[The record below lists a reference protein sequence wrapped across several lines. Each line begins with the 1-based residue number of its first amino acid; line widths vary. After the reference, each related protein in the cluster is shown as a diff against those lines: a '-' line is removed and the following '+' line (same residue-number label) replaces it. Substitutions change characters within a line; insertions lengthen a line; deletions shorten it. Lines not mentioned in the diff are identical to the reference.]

1 MSESLH
7 GAPVA
12 DEQDESVAWGQE
24 VDATPVLA
32 GDAQPA
38 PVAPEAS
45 SLARRTAGAALPAA
59 AAAAAVA
66 GGFVAGAAVFGLVAR
81 RHGRSPALAQGR
93 AAGRRLGRRG
103 RSAPAPQMLQVL
115 STRSL
120 LVDVHVLGPAGPA
133 R

>member
-1 MSESLH
+1 VN

-12 DEQDESVAWGQE
+12 AEPEESAAWGQE
-24 VDATPVLA
+24 VDAVPVLP
-32 GDAQPA
+32 GQA
-38 PVAPEAS
+38 PSPSAPPEAS
-45 SLARRTAGAALPAA
+45 SLARRSAVAVLPAA
-59 AAAAAVA
+59 ATAAAVA

-81 RHGRSPALAQGR
+81 RNGRSAALTQGR
-93 AAGRRLGRRG
+93 AAGRRLGRRS
-103 RSAPAPQMLQVL
+103 SAPAPQMLQVV

>member
-1 MSESLH
+1 M
-7 GAPVA
+7 PVA
-12 DEQDESVAWGQE
+12 DEQDQNVAWGQE

-32 GDAQPA
+32 GDAQPV
-38 PVAPEAS
+38 PREAS
-45 SLARRTAGAALPAA
+45 SLARRSAGAVLPAA
-59 AAAAAVA
+59 ATAAAVA

-81 RHGRSPALAQGR
+81 RHGRSPALARGR